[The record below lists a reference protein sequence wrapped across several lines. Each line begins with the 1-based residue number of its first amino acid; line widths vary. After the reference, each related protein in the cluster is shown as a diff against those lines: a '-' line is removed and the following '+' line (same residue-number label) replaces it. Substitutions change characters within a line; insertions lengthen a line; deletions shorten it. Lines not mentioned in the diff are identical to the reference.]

1 MMFEHLTF
9 EQISDFIDEALLE
22 EEKAYILEHIRV
34 CEICRCEYD
43 SLCRCMTLVSGL
55 REEAI
60 QIPDL
65 SQQTLILYKS
75 RQRRRLYIKSIPAVA
90 ASIIIVTGA
99 AFIKTG
105 VYTDN
110 RAYIATS
117 LPAQNN
123 TQAII
128 NTIRDS
134 DGRIVMMTSSF
145 IDGEIDKTSLDKLE
159 EYLHRNNIKHS
170 VIPVKYSE
178 SATKNS
184 NITDAGLKS
193 GQEQEE
199 KTVRIY
205 SAGNSNKVTVRFF
218 K

>member
-65 SQQTLILYKS
+65 SQQTLILYRS

-128 NTIRDS
+128 NSIRDS
-134 DGRIVMMTSSF
+134 DGRILMMTSSF
-145 IDGEIDKTSLDKLE
+145 IDGEMDKTSFDKLE
-159 EYLHRNNIKHS
+159 EFLHRNNIKHS
-170 VIPVKYSE
+170 IIPVKYSE
-178 SATKNS
+178 SAVKNS

-193 GQEQEE
+193 GDDERPV
-199 KTVRIY
+199 KIY
-205 SAGNSNKVTVRFF
+205 SKANGNRVTVRFF